1 MKPKAFGFSWD
12 QVLELLELNFI
23 TKQYYTKLLTVT
35 VRTSISSKSAQL
47 HYFIQEKE
55 WGKKRYQEILQYT
68 VAFIPTAL
76 GQIKDSEILKPELA
90 P

>member
-55 WGKKRYQEILQYT
+55 GGKNGTRRFYSIL
-68 VAFIPTAL
+68 
-76 GQIKDSEILKPELA
+76 
-90 P
+90 